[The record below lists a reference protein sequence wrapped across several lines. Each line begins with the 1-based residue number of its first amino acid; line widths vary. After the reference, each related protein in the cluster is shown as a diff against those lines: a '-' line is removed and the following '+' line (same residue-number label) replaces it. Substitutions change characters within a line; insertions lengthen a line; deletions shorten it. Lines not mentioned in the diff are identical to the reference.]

1 MLLHLKF
8 IRDVWKLNVRPV
20 QVLSCV
26 FPACMSVKMLL
37 VVHPL
42 CNRVV
47 VSIWFYVSQF
57 MFVKVYISVK
67 VQLKCITVNISYLSF
82 HISFIGHIHI
92 YSFHCT
98 LLVFALWLD

>member
-1 MLLHLKF
+1 
-8 IRDVWKLNVRPV
+8 
-20 QVLSCV
+20 
-26 FPACMSVKMLL
+26 MSVKMLL

-82 HISFIGHIHI
+82 HMSFIGYTYILISLQFTGFCTVVRLNCIAMTIKLNESHHIFI
-92 YSFHCT
+92 SLY
-98 LLVFALWLD
+98 

>member
-1 MLLHLKF
+1 
-8 IRDVWKLNVRPV
+8 
-20 QVLSCV
+20 
-26 FPACMSVKMLL
+26 MSVKMLL

-82 HISFIGHIHI
+82 HISFIGYTCILISLHFTGFCTVVRLNCIALTIKLNESHHIFI
-92 YSFHCT
+92 ISLY
-98 LLVFALWLD
+98 

>member
-1 MLLHLKF
+1 
-8 IRDVWKLNVRPV
+8 
-20 QVLSCV
+20 
-26 FPACMSVKMLL
+26 MSVKMLL

-82 HISFIGHIHI
+82 HISFIGYI
-92 YSFHCT
+92 YSTYIFISLHFTGFCT
-98 LLVFALWLD
+98 VVRLNCIAMTIKLNEYHHIFIISLY